1 MRRRYPISPLGS
13 ESWGGRGVWRY
24 RNSHTVATWK
34 DPIWAVSK
42 RDART
47 LRSKRCVSYVTR
59 WMWAWG
65 RPFGNRDIPI
75 FIYFRAVARRVL
87 FLGCLGKLSYIYQ
100 PNEIRTRCLWIQSIW
115 SSALFWHWPYGT
127 AGAKAL
133 SCRYTSAFQVEGGY
147 NEGGKGVATTDLL
160 YLSHQIHRDGWLLL
174 FASYPDHDGLR

>member
-65 RPFGNRDIPI
+65 RSFGNRDIPI

-133 SCRYTSAFQVEGGY
+133 SCRYVRWPVSSQV
-147 NEGGKGVATTDLL
+147 
-160 YLSHQIHRDGWLLL
+160 SGWLHVTR
-174 FASYPDHDGLR
+174 SEERRVGKECRSRWSPYH